1 MSGPPFDIQ
10 LRNVSFGYIRGSD
23 LIKNVNLG
31 IPAGEV
37 FCLMGPTGSGKSTVL
52 KLVAG
57 LLVPRAGE
65 VIIAKEPSRAL
76 GMCFQKGGLID
87 SWNAFENIDFALK
100 EMTSLSRQ
108 EREQTIERVLKEV
121 GLEGALRK
129 KPKELSGGMI
139 KRLALARAIALQPQ
153 ILILDEPTAGLDPV
167 TALEIVQLIR
177 NYQKR
182 LGITLLVVTSELLVA
197 YSLAETMALLWNR
210 EIICFESVEAFKKSQ
225 NKGAQQF
232 VHGEARASLLK
243 GENA

>member
-1 MSGPPFDIQ
+1 MSGPLFDIQ
-10 LRNVSFGYIRGSD
+10 LRNVSFGYIGGSD
-23 LIKNVNLG
+23 LIKNVNLR

-57 LLVPRAGE
+57 LLVPQEGE
-65 VIIAKEPSRAL
+65 VIIAKESSRSL

-87 SWNAFENIDFALK
+87 SWDAFENIDFALK
-100 EMTSLSRQ
+100 ETTSLSKK
-108 EREQTIERVLKEV
+108 EREQTIEKVLKDV
-121 GLEGALRK
+121 GLEGVLRK

-177 NYQKR
+177 NYQKH
-182 LGITLLVVTSELLVA
+182 LGITVLVVTSELLVA
-197 YSLAETMALLWNR
+197 YSLAETMGLLWNR
-210 EIICFESVEAFKKSQ
+210 EIICFESVEAFKKS
-225 NKGAQQF
+225 NSEGVRGF
-232 VHGEARASLLK
+232 IHGK
-243 GENA
+243 NA